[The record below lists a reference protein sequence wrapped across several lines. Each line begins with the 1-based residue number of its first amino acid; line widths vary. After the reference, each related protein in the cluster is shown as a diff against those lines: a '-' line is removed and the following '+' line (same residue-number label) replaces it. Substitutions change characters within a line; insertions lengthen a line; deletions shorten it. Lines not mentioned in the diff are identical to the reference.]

1 MYLWVSYIGN
11 LQFIG
16 DKYHK
21 EIECVSDPAPARSRS
36 GKEPGQTTNR
46 LRVEF
51 FEFVNSVYF
60 IEKLELL
67 SEKAKHF
74 YDDYL
79 EAGNVNFLWQGFTNC
94 IKSLGILN
102 FLDIIEHEQ

>member
-16 DKYHK
+16 DKFK

-36 GKEPGQTTNR
+36 GLEPGQTTNR

-60 IEKLELL
+60 IE
-67 SEKAKHF
+67 
-74 YDDYL
+74 
-79 EAGNVNFLWQGFTNC
+79 N
-94 IKSLGILN
+94 
-102 FLDIIEHEQ
+102 

>member
-36 GKEPGQTTNR
+36 GMEPGQTTNR

-60 IEKLELL
+60 IE
-67 SEKAKHF
+67 
-74 YDDYL
+74 
-79 EAGNVNFLWQGFTNC
+79 N
-94 IKSLGILN
+94 
-102 FLDIIEHEQ
+102 

>member
-16 DKYHK
+16 DKFK
-21 EIECVSDPAPARSRS
+21 EIECVSDPASARSRS
-36 GKEPGQTTNR
+36 GMEPGQTTNR

-60 IEKLELL
+60 IE
-67 SEKAKHF
+67 
-74 YDDYL
+74 
-79 EAGNVNFLWQGFTNC
+79 N
-94 IKSLGILN
+94 
-102 FLDIIEHEQ
+102 

>member
-1 MYLWVSYIGN
+1 MCIRPGSGPEPDQDGAVGADDQQIIGGIF
-11 LQFIG
+11 L
-16 DKYHK
+16 K
-21 EIECVSDPAPARSRS
+21 
-36 GKEPGQTTNR
+36 
-46 LRVEF
+46 
-51 FEFVNSVYF
+51 FENSVYF

-102 FLDIIEHEQ
+102 FSDNIEHEQ

>member
-16 DKYHK
+16 DKFK

-36 GKEPGQTTNR
+36 GMEPGQTTNR

-60 IEKLELL
+60 IE
-67 SEKAKHF
+67 
-74 YDDYL
+74 
-79 EAGNVNFLWQGFTNC
+79 N
-94 IKSLGILN
+94 
-102 FLDIIEHEQ
+102 

>member
-1 MYLWVSYIGN
+1 MCIRPGSGPEPNQDGAVGADDQQIIGGII
-11 LQFIG
+11 L
-16 DKYHK
+16 K
-21 EIECVSDPAPARSRS
+21 
-36 GKEPGQTTNR
+36 
-46 LRVEF
+46 
-51 FEFVNSVYF
+51 FENSVYF

-67 SEKAKHF
+67 SQKAKHF

-102 FLDIIEHEQ
+102 FSDNIEHEQ

>member
-16 DKYHK
+16 DKFK

-36 GKEPGQTTNR
+36 GMEPGGQTTNR

-51 FEFVNSVYF
+51 FENLKFGLFHRKIRAV
-60 IEKLELL
+60 ERE
-67 SEKAKHF
+67 
-74 YDDYL
+74 
-79 EAGNVNFLWQGFTNC
+79 G
-94 IKSLGILN
+94 
-102 FLDIIEHEQ
+102 

>member
-1 MYLWVSYIGN
+1 MHLWVSYIGN

-60 IEKLELL
+60 IE
-67 SEKAKHF
+67 
-74 YDDYL
+74 
-79 EAGNVNFLWQGFTNC
+79 N
-94 IKSLGILN
+94 
-102 FLDIIEHEQ
+102 